1 MARNNKRQ
9 KKQKKGSP
17 AWMTSFADLQQL
29 LLVFFIL
36 LFSMSVV
43 DENKFLSAVTSI
55 QKALNT
61 SGLGLTDKG
70 VKPESEIIDID
81 KLTSM
86 AELKNTQVSQELK
99 EAQEFLNNNQM
110 DGKPLSE
117 YVKASKS
124 DEGVILTIKD
134 VLLFDSGSA
143 EIKADSISLI
153 SKMKDLINSKDR
165 DIRIEG
171 HTDNVPLRATSK
183 YSDNWELSTARAT
196 SVASFMIDNNIANP
210 NKISVAG
217 YSEYKP
223 VANNDTPE
231 NKSKNRRVDI
241 VLLSDFS
248 DVEKQYEDNNT
259 KKDKTQEKKSE
270 NIEKK

>member
-1 MARNNKRQ
+1 MAKRE
-9 KKQKKGSP
+9 KKQKKGAP
-17 AWMTSFADLQQL
+17 AWMASFADLQQL

-36 LFSMSVV
+36 LFSMSSV
-43 DENKFLSAVTSI
+43 DENKFLSAVASI

-70 VKPESEIIDID
+70 IEPITELIDID

-86 AELKNTQVSQELK
+86 AEIKNTQVSQELK
-99 EAQEFLNNNQM
+99 EAQEFLENNQM
-110 DGKPLSE
+110 NGKPLSE

-143 EIKADSISLI
+143 DIKSASGELI
-153 SKMKDLINSKDR
+153 SKMRELLSSKGR
-165 DIRIEG
+165 DIRVEG

-196 SVASFMIDNNIANP
+196 RVASFIIDN
-210 NKISVAG
+210 KIVEPTKVAVAG

-223 VANNDTPE
+223 VAKNDSPE

-241 VLLSDFS
+241 VLLSDFKEAEKKYEEKKAQ
-248 DVEKQYEDNNT
+248 EKQSENNED
-259 KKDKTQEKKSE
+259 KEKK
-270 NIEKK
+270 